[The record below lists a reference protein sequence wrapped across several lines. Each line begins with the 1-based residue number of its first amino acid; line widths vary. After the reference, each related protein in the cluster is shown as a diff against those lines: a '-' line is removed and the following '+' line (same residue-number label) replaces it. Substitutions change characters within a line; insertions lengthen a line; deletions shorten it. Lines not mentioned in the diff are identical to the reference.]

1 MYGKMRRVR
10 RIFGLNEIYLST
22 GAILGRR
29 NGFDFRV
36 LTEHYN
42 AFHCDGFEF
51 MMFRDSYDSYAR
63 IPEWLRACRSRG
75 IRIAAFHAD
84 KHIGDLLSDPDELSL
99 SAVKAALLRGAKQ
112 VEGRRGR
119 AMCVARSQKTKR
131 EKTNAGVKRRVNGM
145 LFTVK
150 CALQD
155 FTTREDGWHVMDR

>member
-1 MYGKMRRVR
+1 
-10 RIFGLNEIYLST
+10 
-22 GAILGRR
+22 
-29 NGFDFRV
+29 
-36 LTEHYN
+36 
-42 AFHCDGFEF
+42 

>member
-1 MYGKMRRVR
+1 MHHAVLKGMAARGAGKVVNIASDAARV
-10 RIFGLNEIYLST
+10 GSSGEAVY
-22 GAILGRR
+22 
-29 NGFDFRV
+29 
-36 LTEHYN
+36 
-42 AFHCDGFEF
+42 AFCKG
-51 MMFRDSYDSYAR
+51 
-63 IPEWLRACRSRG
+63 G
-75 IRIAAFHAD
+75 
-84 KHIGDLLSDPDELSL
+84 LLSFSKTMARELAQKWKKPVTAGSDAHVPEEVGGGVTVLEADELSL